1 MKSKTVFLFIALTAI
16 SCTKVYNQLPNQP
29 TPVPTTNTADKLTK
43 IEYRVTGNAL
53 SARVR
58 YSTEIDGLVQTV
70 TTLPFFTS
78 FNTLETNLFL
88 SLEVTPISFPGIDYP
103 FLSAQIYA
111 GGILFREATSSSVL
125 LNTLSVEGNW
135 RK

>member
-1 MKSKTVFLFIALTAI
+1 MMRKTVLALLIFLP
-16 SCTKVYNQLPNQP
+16 SCTKVYNQIP
-29 TPVPTTNTADKLTK
+29 TGPSNTTTTTDSKLTK

-58 YSTEIDGLVQTV
+58 YSTEIDGLTQTV

-111 GGILFREATSSSVL
+111 GGVLFREATSASVL
-125 LNTLSVEGNW
+125 LNTLSVSGNW